1 MRLLVLGGTGFVGR
15 HVVSCAVARGHDVQ
29 TFSRGTTQ
37 VELPP
42 EAEQLHGDRDA
53 NLVMLAAGE
62 WDAVVDCDSYDP
74 DVERTQ
80 AAASLLEPRTEW
92 YAYVSSVRAYAS
104 LATRPDEDAPTR
116 DEPAS
121 TEY

>member
-37 VELPP
+37 VELPH
-42 EAEQLHGDRDA
+42 EVEQLYGDRDA

-62 WDAVVDCDSYDP
+62 WDAVVDCDSYEP
-74 DVERTQ
+74 DADRTRGAPQPPERPP
-80 AAASLLEPRTEW
+80 APARAH
-92 YAYVSSVRAYAS
+92 SS
-104 LATRPDEDAPTR
+104 P
-116 DEPAS
+116 
-121 TEY
+121 